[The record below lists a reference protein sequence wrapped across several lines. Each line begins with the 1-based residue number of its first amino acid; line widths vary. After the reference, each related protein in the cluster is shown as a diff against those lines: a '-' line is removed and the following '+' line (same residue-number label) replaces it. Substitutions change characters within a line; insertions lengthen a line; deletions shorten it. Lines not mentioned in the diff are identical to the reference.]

1 MIYRMARDLGDLLA
15 ARKFPIRVEYG
26 PEQTQRVAPHTVIVI
41 DRDRGASE
49 AITAAHGTQR
59 NPKKM
64 LARYLPCRALVYAC
78 STEAGARVN
87 EHEHECDRF
96 VDGLLAAL
104 EDWATAAKAEIKYT
118 AARFAGTAD
127 GVDDLETWPGV
138 VYLLTF
144 AIGRGVYAR
153 DYTGAG
159 QPEATVAGA
168 GAHGTIQIRRQG
180 SQADPEIVP
189 IG

>member
-1 MIYRMARDLGDLLA
+1 MAMDVGAALL

-26 PEQTQRVAPHTVIVI
+26 PEQTTRVAPQSVIVI
-41 DRDRGASE
+41 DRDRNGSE
-49 AITAAHGTQR
+49 AIGAAHGTGR
-59 NPKKM
+59 NPKKV

-96 VDGLLAAL
+96 VDALLSEL
-104 EDWATAAKAEIKYT
+104 ETWTEANRAEVKY
-118 AARFAGTAD
+118 AGARFAAASD

-138 VYLLTF
+138 VYLVTF
-144 AIGRGVYAR
+144 AIGRGVYAW

-159 QPEATVAGA
+159 QPEATLAGA
-168 GAHGTIQIRRQG
+168 GARGTIQVRRQG
-180 SQADPEIVP
+180 SAEPPEIVP